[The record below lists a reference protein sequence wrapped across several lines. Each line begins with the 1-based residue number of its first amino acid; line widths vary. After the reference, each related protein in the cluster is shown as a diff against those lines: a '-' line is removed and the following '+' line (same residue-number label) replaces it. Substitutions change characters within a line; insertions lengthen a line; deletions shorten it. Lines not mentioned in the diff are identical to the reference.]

1 MNAPILELKGL
12 GVSFGGIRAVDDVSF
27 TVDGTGV
34 TTVIGPNGAGKS
46 TLFNLISG
54 TIRPRSGRVLVEGVE
69 RTRIRPHRLRA
80 IGIGRSFQITN
91 LFFELTVRENLRL
104 ACQPLETRSRSFLP
118 VRLSKQTAERVEQ
131 LLARFSL
138 EENAANLAG
147 ELSHGE
153 QRRLEIAVALA
164 CGPRLLLLDEPT
176 QGMSHGDTEVATEL
190 IRSVA
195 ADVAVLLI
203 EHDIGLV
210 MSISDRVI
218 VMHQGRKL
226 ADGTPIQVRED
237 PKVQAAYF
245 GHAKP

>member
-1 MNAPILELKGL
+1 
-12 GVSFGGIRAVDDVSF
+12 
-27 TVDGTGV
+27 
-34 TTVIGPNGAGKS
+34 
-46 TLFNLISG
+46 
-54 TIRPRSGRVLVEGVE
+54 
-69 RTRIRPHRLRA
+69 
-80 IGIGRSFQITN
+80 
-91 LFFELTVRENLRL
+91 
-104 ACQPLETRSRSFLP
+104 
-118 VRLSKQTAERVEQ
+118 
-131 LLARFSL
+131 
-138 EENAANLAG
+138 
-147 ELSHGE
+147 
-153 QRRLEIAVALA
+153 LA